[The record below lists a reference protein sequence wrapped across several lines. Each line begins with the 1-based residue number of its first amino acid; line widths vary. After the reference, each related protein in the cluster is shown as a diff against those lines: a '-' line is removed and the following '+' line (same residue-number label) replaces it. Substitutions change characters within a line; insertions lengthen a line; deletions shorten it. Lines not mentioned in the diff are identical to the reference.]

1 MKGRKGA
8 KYDKRYKDIV
18 TKSWFVTF
26 DHPADHGYPGTPEE
40 VCLRLCEE
48 WIAESDTRTGAWAY
62 CVSAAGLH
70 HVHMVLEDKKS
81 MRFSKIIGAYAAGS
95 HFEATRGTKE
105 DALAYIRKEGKYA
118 EKGEEVLYTKQHG
131 EIQGA
136 QGERTDLEKIEAL
149 LDEGKTPAEI
159 YEISF
164 SYRRYDKLI
173 RDEYIKRQ
181 YDQTPQFRTVRV
193 HYLVGESGTGKS
205 YTYARLCKKYG
216 EDAVCLVTDY
226 SIGGLDHYIG
236 EKILFLDEY
245 KGELPYGMLLT
256 ICDKYKANI
265 HARYRNIWA
274 LWDEVYIASIYPP
287 EELYEIMVAKQYRT
301 RDTHKQFLRRIHDIT
316 YFYMKK
322 GRHCHLKIRGNEYES
337 YAALKH
343 IAEEKA
349 KGKVRG

>member
-1 MKGRKGA
+1 MLK
-8 KYDKRYKDIV
+8 
-18 TKSWFVTF
+18 
-26 DHPADHGYPGTPEE
+26 
-40 VCLRLCEE
+40 
-48 WIAESDTRTGAWAY
+48 SDTRTGAWAY

-193 HYLVGESGTGKS
+193 HYLSGRKRRREKAIHMHVC
-205 YTYARLCKKYG
+205 ARSTAKMQF
-216 EDAVCLVTDY
+216 VLVTDY
-226 SIGGLDHYIG
+226 SIGGLDQ
-236 EKILFLDEY
+236 L
-245 KGELPYGMLLT
+245 
-256 ICDKYKANI
+256 
-265 HARYRNIWA
+265 
-274 LWDEVYIASIYPP
+274 
-287 EELYEIMVAKQYRT
+287 
-301 RDTHKQFLRRIHDIT
+301 
-316 YFYMKK
+316 
-322 GRHCHLKIRGNEYES
+322 
-337 YAALKH
+337 
-343 IAEEKA
+343 
-349 KGKVRG
+349 

>member
-26 DHPADHGYPGTPEE
+26 DNPADHGYPGTPEE

-62 CVSAAGLH
+62 CVSAEGLH

-95 HFEATRGTKE
+95 HFEATKGTKE
-105 DALAYIRKEGKYA
+105 DALAYIHKEGKYA

-149 LDEGKTPAEI
+149 LDEGKTPEEI
-159 YEISF
+159 FEESF
-164 SYRRYDKLI
+164 SYRRYDKII
-173 RDEYIKRQ
+173 REEYSRRKYDE
-181 YDQTPQFRTVRV
+181 TPQFRKVKV

-205 YTYARLCKKYG
+205 YTYVRLCKKYA
-216 EDAVCLVTDY
+216 EDEICLVTDY
-226 SIGGLDHYIG
+226 ANGGFDHYTS

-245 KGELPYGMLLT
+245 KGELPYRTLLT
-256 ICDKYKANI
+256 ICDRYKASI
-265 HARYRNIWA
+265 HARYRNVWA

-287 EELYEIMVAKQYRT
+287 EEVYEIMVAKQHRT
-301 RDTHKQFLRRIHDIT
+301 RDTRIQLLRRITDIT
-316 YFYMKK
+316 YFYVSN
-322 GRHCHLKIRGNEYES
+322 GHYHRFKIPGKEYTS
-337 YAALKH
+337 YGELRRM
-343 IAEEKA
+343 AEEKSECEV
-349 KGKVRG
+349 GG